1 MIGIFASSDWYSPW
15 KLPFFMALI
24 KLNRLF
30 AENSSH
36 FNPAVNLL
44 FHCLKIALFRDKS
57 QEDRFFMLVVEI
69 KLFYLDSLLIY
80 NLLEFVES
88 LEQLFDI
95 LYMPKLNYHSVLGFL
110 WRLRFSV
117 VHVDGFQSYW
127 LHKMWLLWFQAWK
140 CCIQRFISV

>member
-1 MIGIFASSDWYSPW
+1 
-15 KLPFFMALI
+15 MALI

-36 FNPAVNLL
+36 FKPAVNLL

-110 WRLRFSV
+110 
-117 VHVDGFQSYW
+117 
-127 LHKMWLLWFQAWK
+127 
-140 CCIQRFISV
+140 